1 MSSSETAT
9 ALVVSPTA
17 LPSTTRS
24 FFEARFGPDVAYV
37 DLAGLRR
44 AGLASLRRTRAGT
57 VVATGP
63 PHELPLF
70 EDYLVLLSFLV
81 PGAKRERQVPG
92 EQPLAL
98 GAFHLLRS
106 AFRVATG
113 FLSGAAAVA
122 ANWRRARRV
131 ARRGW
136 SARPLASAER
146 CLYLKPTLSFGAS
159 VGGSVAHVAGVANA
173 FARSGI
179 AVRLLTAQ
187 EQPLVAPPC
196 RQRVVPP
203 DFLISFPFEV
213 NPHRYQ
219 GVFVRAACE
228 EARDLAPGFI
238 YQRYALNDMSGVLL
252 RERLERPLVL
262 EFNGSEVW
270 AQRHWGEPLR
280 FERLA
285 EAIERASL
293 RHADLVVVVSQAL
306 VEQAVSLGAD
316 PTRVLF
322 YPNCIDPLVFDP
334 ARFTADDRL
343 RARVELGVPPDAKLL
358 TFVGTFG
365 TWHGTDVLAS
375 AIRRLVDEDRAWLER
390 TRAHFLYVGD
400 GALAARVRRSSA
412 RSWAARSSRWLDIA
426 AAGRDTA
433 TLAASDVLLSPH
445 VPNPDGT
452 PFFGSPTKLFEYMA
466 MAKPIVASELDQIG
480 WVLKGWRPGEKPP
493 AAGDAGRARAAILV
507 EPGGVDALVDGIRA
521 AVELSP
527 AQGELLGIRGT
538 TPCARVVH
546 VGSQRG
552 RGARA
557 PPSRAVTKGPA
568 RALGLAAAVA
578 CLWCYA
584 PASRASKP
592 GACRSSTRP
601 TPGTRSGT

>member
-24 FFEARFGPDVAYV
+24 FFEARFGPEVAYI

-44 AGLASLRRTRAGT
+44 AGLGSLRRTRTGT

-81 PGAKRERQVPG
+81 PGAKRESQVPG

-98 GAFHLLRS
+98 GPFHFLRA
-106 AFRVATG
+106 AFRVAAG

-122 ANWRRARRV
+122 ANWRRARRL
-131 ARRGW
+131 ARRAW
-136 SARPLASAER
+136 TALPLASAER

-159 VGGSVAHVAGVANA
+159 VGGSVAHIAGVANA

-219 GVFVRAACE
+219 GVFVRAARE

-252 RERLERPLVL
+252 REHLERPLVL

-280 FERLA
+280 LERLA
-285 EAIERASL
+285 QAIELANL

-306 VEQAVSLGAD
+306 VDQAVSLGAD

-322 YPNCIDPLVFDP
+322 YPNGIDPLVFDP
-334 ARFTADDRL
+334 ARFTAEDTQ
-343 RARVELGVPPDAKLL
+343 RARDELGVPREAKLL

-365 TWHGTDVLAS
+365 TWHGTDVLAT
-375 AIRRLVDEDRAWLER
+375 AIRRLIDADRAWLER
-390 TRAHFLYVGD
+390 RRAHFLYVGD
-400 GALAARVRRSSA
+400 GALAARVRSI
-412 RSWAARSSRWLDIA
+412 LGPELGKPFVTL
-426 AAGRDTA
+426 AGLRPQAETPL
-433 TLAASDVLLSPH
+433 TLAASDILLSPH

-466 MAKPIVASELDQIG
+466 MGKPIVASELDQIG
-480 WVLKGWRPGEKPP
+480 WVLKGWRPGERPP
-493 AAGDAGRARAAILV
+493 AAGAAGRARAAILV
-507 EPGGVDALVDGIRA
+507 EPGSVDALVAGIRTA
-521 AVELSP
+521 LELGS
-527 AQGELLGIRGT
+527 AEAELLGGE
-538 TPCARVVH
+538 ARRIVLESFTWDRNV
-546 VGSQRG
+546 
-552 RGARA
+552 
-557 PPSRAVTKGPA
+557 
-568 RALGLAAAVA
+568 AAVLA
-578 CLWCYA
+578 RL
-584 PASRASKP
+584 RAGP
-592 GACRSSTRP
+592 
-601 TPGTRSGT
+601 